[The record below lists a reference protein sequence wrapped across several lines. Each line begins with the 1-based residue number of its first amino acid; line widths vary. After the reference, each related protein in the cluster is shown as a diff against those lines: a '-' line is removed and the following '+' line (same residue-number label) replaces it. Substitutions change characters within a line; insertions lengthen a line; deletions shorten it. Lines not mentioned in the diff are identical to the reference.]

1 MCTFKKNL
9 TPQPP
14 SLRSLLPRRGGKGEQ
29 FSPLLAGEERGW
41 GRGQSAKS
49 LLENLGD
56 DASTDGATAFA
67 NGKAHTLLDRE
78 RSD

>member
-29 FSPLLAGEERGW
+29 FSPLLAGEGLGERSSG
-41 GRGQSAKS
+41 KN
-49 LLENLGD
+49 LLQNLGD

-67 NGKAHTLLDRE
+67 NGKAHTLLDRDRFE
-78 RSD
+78 